1 MIWRAARKH
10 FRVKELTCIMM
21 VQVATDGTQLPK
33 LFRLCTLK
41 KVNLYIIIASEK
53 IQQQENRDRPS

>member
-1 MIWRAARKH
+1 
-10 FRVKELTCIMM
+10 MM

-33 LFRLCTLK
+33 LFKLCTLK

-53 IQQQENRDRPS
+53 IQQEIMTGHHR